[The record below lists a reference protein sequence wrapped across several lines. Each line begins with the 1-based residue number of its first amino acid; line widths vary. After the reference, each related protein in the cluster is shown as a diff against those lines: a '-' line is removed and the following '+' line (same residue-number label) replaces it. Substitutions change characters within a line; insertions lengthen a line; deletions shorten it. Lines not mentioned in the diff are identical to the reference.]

1 LKDRLKGAGT
11 SLALPWRVPKAHPEE
26 ISMKTSPAQR
36 SVVCAFPL
44 VLTAA
49 LAPSPALGASRP
61 IDASRSTMTVRV
73 GKSGLFSVFGDNH
86 EIRAPIASG
95 KVDDG
100 PQPSV
105 ELTIDAKGMKV
116 LDPKLASEKRAEV
129 QKKMLGPD
137 VLDVE
142 RYGEI
147 RFRSTSLKPAGSE
160 GRWRVE
166 GVLELHGTSS
176 PVAFDVT
183 VADGRVQGS
192 APVSQKAFG
201 IPPISAAGGT
211 IKVRDEVRIE
221 FDVFL
226 EPAAP

>member
-1 LKDRLKGAGT
+1 M
-11 SLALPWRVPKAHPEE
+11 RVSRA
-26 ISMKTSPAQR
+26 SR
-36 SVVCAFPL
+36 SAIRAFPL

-49 LAPSPALGASRP
+49 LAASPALGASRS
-61 IDASRSTMTVRV
+61 IDASRSTITVRV
-73 GKSGLFSVFGDNH
+73 GKSGLFSAFGDNH
-86 EIRAPIASG
+86 EIRASIASG

-105 ELTIDAKGMKV
+105 ELAIDAKGMKV
-116 LDPKLASEKRAEV
+116 VDPKLAPEKRAEV
-129 QKKMLGPD
+129 QAKMLGPD

-142 RYGEI
+142 RYAEV
-147 RFRSTSLKPAGSE
+147 RFRSTSVKPAGTE
-160 GRWRVE
+160 GHWRVE
-166 GVLELHGTSS
+166 GVLELHGTSA

-221 FDVFL
+221 FDVLL
-226 EPAAP
+226 EPPAP